1 MPSFFQIN
9 WFKQKSLLLCL
20 ATIGCSWRTKAATSK
35 VYGATYMVLAFQAR
49 EFGFGLVLTDQDFQE
64 VNASRENKVYAD
76 ADAAKEVLKGSD
88 KKQNLTE
95 SPLIRTLEVGGVDG
109 YWNYSLVAFVD
120 LISTTFVDISLFQK
134 VS

>member
-1 MPSFFQIN
+1 
-9 WFKQKSLLLCL
+9 
-20 ATIGCSWRTKAATSK
+20 
-35 VYGATYMVLAFQAR
+35 MVLAFQAR